1 MDSIEGLL
9 KVNAR
14 ACWNGNHI
22 TFKHMQ
28 FMQKRIAFGNTPY
41 TAFLPEEAKKSNVS
55 FIMKLS
61 ISTMMLIMLTGQL
74 LLAAPG
80 YSQKMEEKIISLEL
94 RNESLRTALNKI
106 EKLSGF
112 RMAYQLEQVSRYDNI
127 SLSREKRSVDATLRI
142 ILAQT
147 TLSYRQDENTIL
159 IYPKGNK
166 TSIQETSAGYESA
179 DIVITGIVTNSNGEP
194 LQGVSVT
201 VKGSPNTG
209 VTTNAAGTYRI
220 SIASNSAVLLF
231 SYVGMET
238 QEIQV
243 GKNTEINITLGESA
257 VQQKEV
263 IVVGYGTQK
272 RKEITSSISRIT
284 NKEINELPVTEV
296 GQALQG
302 RVAGV
307 TVTNVSS
314 PGTAPDIR
322 IRGVSSVSFAT
333 DPLYVIDGF
342 PTTNLSSFDNKDVE
356 SVEVL
361 KDASAAAIY
370 GSRATNGV
378 ILITTKKG
386 IKNSRLR
393 VNLDS
398 YVGFESAWRLLD
410 PMTTDQRSRFMDV
423 MFGGDNIDDASKR
436 PSRYTPEEMN
446 KLPYPGATKT
456 YAQTNTDWQD
466 LYFQTGL
473 ITNNNLSVSGGNET
487 SKFYSS
493 AGYMKQDGILKGVG
507 FDRYNFRT
515 NSTHDLGKRFT
526 FGQHLLIS
534 YTNQRY
540 SSSDGETG
548 DQGTPLS
555 LMQFAL
561 PHLPLRDPNT
571 GYWIKAAGDAIDGHP
586 FPNLIADIE
595 NARNFRKTVKILGS
609 AYLDV
614 KLTNWLKFRSTFGI
628 DYADALST
636 GVNQSYTVNDGFN
649 ILKTNDGL
657 TYINNNRRVYSSLL
671 ASQQLSFDKT
681 FADVHHLNAV
691 LVYEAQSANVRAE
704 IMTGNQSTDG
714 VGTLNGA
721 SNISA
726 TSNREENL
734 LLSYVARVGYSYA
747 GKYILNASIRRD
759 GSSVWA
765 PGNKFANFPAV
776 SVGWNVAQESFLQ
789 NSKTISDLKV
799 RASYGITGLNP
810 TALGNYPW
818 QSLIFNSSYPFNNT
832 TGVNT
837 AFFNKLANQHLE
849 WEKTSQFNIG
859 VDAGFLNDRINFT
872 IEYYDRITDN
882 LILKAPTPPSFGYVI
897 ATDVNIGKMQNKG
910 WEFQLGYNERNN
922 KLFKWGITANL
933 GIVKNKVLRLDAPS
947 GVIFG
952 GDGNY
957 FSSWGVPV
965 TRTKAGEPIQSFYGW
980 EFDHIY
986 QQQSEVDADNETA
999 RSKTGNSGAFYQ
1011 SSATAP
1017 GDVRFKDLNGDGIV
1031 DDKDRQV
1038 IGSFLPDFTYGL
1050 NFTAAYKNFDLS
1062 ILFQGVQGGDIYSG
1076 IGVYAGAYR
1085 WPIGGSASAFE
1096 NAWTSQNPSTTN
1108 PRIRWSDPNDN
1119 SRISKRWLQ
1128 DASYLRLK
1136 NISIGYEIPTSV
1148 LGNRYHG
1155 TISKFRIYVA
1165 SQNLLTFTKYDL
1177 GYDPEIGM
1185 KIGSNRGSGN
1195 LTNGIDYGQYPAAR
1209 SFILGLQ
1216 VGF

>member
-1 MDSIEGLL
+1 
-9 KVNAR
+9 
-14 ACWNGNHI
+14 
-22 TFKHMQ
+22 
-28 FMQKRIAFGNTPY
+28 MQKRIALGHMQQHASPGDGQISK
-41 TAFLPEEAKKSNVS
+41 LL
-55 FIMKLS
+55 FIMRLGVS
-61 ISTMMLIMLTGQL
+61 VIMLVMISAQL

-80 YSQKMEEKIISLEL
+80 HAQKIEDRFIALEL
-94 RNESLRTALNKI
+94 KNESLKAALNKI

-112 RMAYQLEQVSRYDNI
+112 KMAYQVEQVNRYHNI
-127 SLSREKRSVDATLRI
+127 SLDKQKRTVEATLRI
-142 ILAQT
+142 ILAET
-147 TLSYRQDENTIL
+147 KLLFRQDDNTIL
-159 IYPKGNK
+159 IYPVALQLA
-166 TSIQETSAGYESA
+166 TA
-179 DIVITGIVTNSNGEP
+179 DAALMQRSDITVMGRVTNSSGEP
-194 LQGVSVT
+194 MQGVSITIKGKQNAGATTDARGMFKIEVT
-201 VKGSPNTG
+201 EANT
-209 VTTNAAGTYRI
+209 
-220 SIASNSAVLLF
+220 VLLF

-238 QEIQV
+238 QEAAASA
-243 GKNTEINITLGESA
+243 GADLNIVMIESA
-257 VQQKEV
+257 LQQKEV
-263 IVVGYGTQK
+263 IVIGYGTQK
-272 RKEITSSISRIT
+272 RKELTSSISRIS

-342 PTTNLSSFDNKDVE
+342 PTTNLSSFDNKDIE

-386 IKNSRLR
+386 TRNTPLK

-398 YVGFESAWRLLD
+398 YVGMESAWRTLD
-410 PMTTDQRSRFMDV
+410 PMTTEQRSRFMDA
-423 MFGGDNIDDASKR
+423 MFSGANADHAAYR
-436 PSRYTPEEMN
+436 PSRYTPGEMN
-446 KLPYPGATKT
+446 KLPYPGATQT

-466 LYFQTGL
+466 LYFRTGL
-473 ITNNNLSVSGGNET
+473 LTNNNISVAGGGDA
-487 SKFYSS
+487 SRFYTS
-493 AGYMKQDGILKGVG
+493 AGYMKQDGILRGVG
-507 FDRYNFRT
+507 FERYNFRT
-515 NSTHDLGKRFT
+515 NSTHDIGKRIT
-526 FGQHLLIS
+526 LGQHLLVS

-555 LMQFAL
+555 LMQFSL
-561 PHLPLRDPNT
+561 PHLPLKDPNT
-571 GYWIKAAGDAIDGHP
+571 GYWIKAAGDPIDGHP
-586 FPNLIADIE
+586 FPNLVADIE
-595 NARNFRKTVKILGS
+595 NSQNYRKTTKILGS
-609 AYLDV
+609 AYLDI
-614 KLTNWLKFRSTFGI
+614 KLAPWLKFRSTFGI
-628 DYADALST
+628 DYADALSS
-636 GVNQSYTVNDGFN
+636 GINYSYTVNDGFN

-657 TYINNNRRVYSSLL
+657 TYITNNRRVYSSLL
-671 ASQQLSFDKT
+671 ASQQLSFDKS
-681 FADVHHLNAV
+681 FGELHNVNAV
-691 LVYEAQSANVRAE
+691 LVYEAQSANLRGE
-704 IMTGNQSTDG
+704 FITGNQSTQG
-714 VGTLNGA
+714 IGTINGA

-726 TSNREENL
+726 TANREENL
-734 LLSYVARVGYSYA
+734 LLSYVARAGYSYA
-747 GKYILNASIRRD
+747 GKYMINASIRRD

-765 PGNKFANFPAV
+765 PGKKFANFPAV
-776 SVGWNVAQESFLQ
+776 SVGWNIARESFLEG
-789 NSKTISDLKV
+789 NKIFTDLKL

-810 TALGNYPW
+810 SALGNYPW
-818 QSLIFNSSYPFNNT
+818 QSLIFNASYPFNNAA
-832 TGVNT
+832 GVN
-837 AFFNKLANQHLE
+837 ASFFNKLANQHLE
-849 WEKTSQFNIG
+849 WEKTSQLNTGLDASLFNNK
-859 VDAGFLNDRINFT
+859 VDVT
-872 IEYYDRITDN
+872 VEYYDRITDN
-882 LILKAPTPPSFGYVI
+882 LILKAPTPPSFGYVL

-910 WEFQLGYNERNN
+910 WEFQVGYNERENRD
-922 KLFKWGITANL
+922 FKWSVSANV

-980 EFDHIY
+980 EFDYIY
-986 QQQSEVDADNETA
+986 QNQAQVDADNQAA
-999 RSKTGNSGAFYQ
+999 RTKTGNAGAFYQ
-1011 SSATAP
+1011 SSGTGA

-1031 DDKDRQV
+1031 DDKDRAV

-1050 NFTAAYKNFDLS
+1050 SFNANYKNFDFS
-1062 ILFQGVQGGDIYSG
+1062 VLFQGVQGGEIYSG
-1076 IGVYAGAYR
+1076 IGVYGGAYR

-1096 NAWTSQNPSTTN
+1096 NAWTAENPSTTN

-1136 NISIGYEIPTSV
+1136 NISIGYEIPLEV
-1148 LGNRYHG
+1148 LQRNTKG
-1155 TISKFRIYVA
+1155 TISKFRVYIA

-1177 GYDPEIGM
+1177 GYDPEVGM
-1185 KIGSNRGSGN
+1185 KIGSNRGGGN

-1209 SFILGLQ
+1209 SFMLGVQ

>member
-1 MDSIEGLL
+1 MLYW
-9 KVNAR
+9 K
-14 ACWNGNHI
+14 
-22 TFKHMQ
+22 Q
-28 FMQKRIAFGNTPY
+28 
-41 TAFLPEEAKKSNVS
+41 LPGDTKLSNVS

-61 ISTMMLIMLTGQL
+61 ISVVMLIMLSAQL

-80 YSQKMEEKIISLEL
+80 YSQKMEEKIITLEL
-94 RNESLRTALNKI
+94 HNETLRDALNKI

-112 RMAYQLEQVSRYDNI
+112 RIAYQLEQISRYNNI
-127 SLSREKRSVDATLRI
+127 SLVRQERSVAATLKI
-142 ILAQT
+142 ILT
-147 TLSYRQDENTIL
+147 NTKLNYRQDDNTIL
-159 IYPKGNK
+159 VFPAAKGYNGG
-166 TSIQETSAGYESA
+166 TGNISETEM
-179 DIVITGIVTNSNGEP
+179 DVIVTGRVTNRDGEP

-201 VKGSPNTG
+201 VKGNPNAG
-209 VTTNAAGTYRI
+209 VATNTNGLYKINVAGTK
-220 SIASNSAVLLF
+220 SVLVF

-238 QEIQV
+238 QEITV
-243 GKNTEINITLGESA
+243 EASTEINITLNETA
-257 VQQKEV
+257 AQQKEV

-272 RKEITSSISRIT
+272 KKELTSSVSRIN

-314 PGTAPDIR
+314 PGTSPDIR

-386 IKNSRLR
+386 AKNSRLR

-398 YVGFESAWRLLD
+398 YVGFESAWRKLD
-410 PMTTDQRSRFMDV
+410 PMNTAQRSRFMDG
-423 MFGGDNIDDASKR
+423 MFAGDNISDADKR

-446 KLPYPGATKT
+446 KLPYPGAAQT

-466 LYFQTGL
+466 LYFKTGL
-473 ITNNNLSVSGGNET
+473 ITNNNVSLSGGNEA
-487 SKFYSS
+487 SRFYSS
-493 AGYMKQDGILKGVG
+493 AGYMKQDGILRGVG
-507 FDRYNFRT
+507 FERYNFRT
-515 NSTHDLGKRFT
+515 NSTHDIGKHFT
-526 FGQHLLIS
+526 FGQNLLIS
-534 YTNQRY
+534 YTDQRY
-540 SSSDGETG
+540 SNSDGETG

-555 LMQFAL
+555 LLQFAL

-571 GYWIKAAGDAIDGHP
+571 GYWIKASGDAVDGHP

-595 NARNFRKTVKILGS
+595 NSKTFKKTVKILGS
-609 AYLDV
+609 TYLDI

-628 DYADALST
+628 DYADALNS

-657 TYINNNRRVYSSLL
+657 TYISNNRRVYSSLL
-671 ASQQLSFDKT
+671 FSQQLSIDKT
-681 FADVHHLNAV
+681 FSDLHHVTAV
-691 LVYEAQSANVRAE
+691 LVYERQSANIRAE
-704 IMTGNQSTDG
+704 VMSGSQSSDG
-714 VGTLNGA
+714 LGTLNGA
-721 SNISA
+721 SAISA
-726 TSNREENL
+726 VNTLEQNL
-734 LLSYVARVGYSYA
+734 LLSYVARAGYSYA
-747 GKYILNASIRRD
+747 GKYMINASIRRD

-765 PGNKFANFPAV
+765 PGKKFANFPAV
-776 SVGWNVAQESFLQ
+776 SAGWNVAQESFLR
-789 NSKTISDLKV
+789 NSKTISDLKI

-818 QSLIFNSSYPFNNT
+818 QSVIYNSSYPFNNT
-832 TGVNT
+832 GNVNT
-837 AFFNKLANQHLE
+837 AFYNKLSNQNLE

-859 VDAGFLNDRINFT
+859 IDAGFLNDRFT
-872 IEYYDRITDN
+872 FTAEYYDRVTDN
-882 LILKAPTPPSFGYVI
+882 LILKAPTPPSFGYVLS
-897 ATDVNIGKMQNKG
+897 TDVNIGKMQNKG
-910 WEFQLGYNERNN
+910 WEFEAGYNERTNS
-922 KLFKWGITANL
+922 LFKWSVSANV

-986 QQQSEVDADNETA
+986 QQQSEVDADNEAA
-999 RSKTGNSGAFYQ
+999 RSKTGNSGAYYQ

-1017 GDVRFKDLNGDGIV
+1017 GDVRFKDLNGDGII

-1038 IGSFLPDFTYGL
+1038 
-1050 NFTAAYKNFDLS
+1050 
-1062 ILFQGVQGGDIYSG
+1062 
-1076 IGVYAGAYR
+1076 
-1085 WPIGGSASAFE
+1085 
-1096 NAWTSQNPSTTN
+1096 
-1108 PRIRWSDPNDN
+1108 DN
-1119 SRISKRWLQ
+1119 
-1128 DASYLRLK
+1128 
-1136 NISIGYEIPTSV
+1136 
-1148 LGNRYHG
+1148 
-1155 TISKFRIYVA
+1155 
-1165 SQNLLTFTKYDL
+1165 
-1177 GYDPEIGM
+1177 
-1185 KIGSNRGSGN
+1185 
-1195 LTNGIDYGQYPAAR
+1195 
-1209 SFILGLQ
+1209 
-1216 VGF
+1216 